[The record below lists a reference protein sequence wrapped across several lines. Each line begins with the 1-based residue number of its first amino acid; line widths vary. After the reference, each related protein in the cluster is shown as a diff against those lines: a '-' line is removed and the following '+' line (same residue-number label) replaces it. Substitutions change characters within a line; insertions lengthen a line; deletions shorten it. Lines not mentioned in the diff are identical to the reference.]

1 MLHLGMI
8 GTGNIS
14 RDALTPAIAE
24 VKDAMLWSV
33 LSREKGRAEEF
44 ARQNNA
50 QAPEPGFADLDA
62 FLADPDL
69 DAVVIATPDK
79 LHAEQTI
86 AAAAAGKHVLV
97 EKPMATSVP
106 DGEAMVAACRK
117 ADVRLGV
124 AYHMHWH
131 QGHRTLAD
139 RDLGGDFGEIRYA
152 RAQWTFQ
159 APDSGNWRAHDEVGR
174 WWSLAGVGTHSLD
187 WLRWMMVPVCGEV
200 VDVTSTVTRNILGS
214 HHDESAAVGL
224 QFESGALAQFV
235 SSALFTAPNR
245 GEICGSN
252 GYAYCDQSIGRGG
265 GGHIHTHDGEIGFA
279 EVNPYAGE
287 IADFV
292 ASIRE
297 GRDPEISGEEG
308 LRNVELL
315 CQICPEID

>member
-1 MLHLGMI
+1 MLRLGMI
-8 GTGNIS
+8 GTGNIG

-24 VKDAMLWSV
+24 VEDAVLWSV
-33 LSREKGRAEEF
+33 LSREKNRATEF
-44 ARQNNA
+44 ARQNSA
-50 QAPEPGFADLDA
+50 QAPIPGFDDLRA

-79 LHAEQTI
+79 LHAEQAI

-97 EKPMATSVP
+97 EKPMATTVA
-106 DGEAMVAACRK
+106 DAEAMVAACRS

-124 AYHMHWH
+124 AYHMRWH
-131 QGHRTLAD
+131 QGHRALAD
-139 RDLGGDFGEIRYA
+139 RVHRGDFGEIRYA

-187 WLRWMMVPVCGEV
+187 WLRWMLTPGCGEV
-200 VDVTSTVTRNILGS
+200 VEVTSTITRNILGS
-214 HHDESAAVGL
+214 QHDESAAVGL
-224 QFESGALAQFV
+224 QFESGAVAQFV

-245 GEICGSN
+245 GEICGSK
-252 GYAYCDQSIGRGG
+252 GYAYCDQTLGRGG
-265 GGHIHTHDGEIGFA
+265 GGRIDTPEGAIGFA

-292 ASIRE
+292 TSIRE
-297 GRDPEISGEEG
+297 GRDPEVSGEEG

-315 CQICPEID
+315 CRICQ